1 MIGKEA
7 AGQEVRERKRKK
19 WRGVR
24 GEKIERERNEKR
36 GQVVEHVLSC
46 PGLHTE

>member
-7 AGQEVRERKRKK
+7 VGQEVRERKRKK
-19 WRGVR
+19 RRGIR
-24 GEKIERERNEKR
+24 GEKLERERNEKR

-46 PGLHTE
+46 PGLRIE